1 MPRFFT
7 DKPADDF
14 ITVTGSDAAHI
25 GYSLRMKIGDPI
37 TFCHAGT
44 DYFCRI
50 ESMNGSEVVC
60 RVESS
65 EASRSEPTVSLTLYQ
80 AYPKQD
86 KLDYIVQKTTELG
99 VTRIVPFISA
109 RCVSRPD
116 GRSAEKKL
124 ERLRRIAEEAA
135 KQSGRGIIPEIA
147 PLTDLNGALN
157 DMKRCGVKLFCY
169 ENGGERLSNIA
180 VPKSGSVGVMIGSE
194 GGFERAE
201 ADLAE
206 SAGAVKIWLGERI
219 LRCETCPV
227 AVTAILMNLTGN
239 M

>member
-7 DKPADDF
+7 DKPAEDI

-25 GYSLRMKIGDPI
+25 GYSLRMRVGDPV
-37 TFCHAGT
+37 TFCHGGT

-65 EASRSEPTVSLTLYQ
+65 EPSRSEPTVSVTLYQ
-80 AYPKQD
+80 AYPKGD

-109 RCVSRPD
+109 RCVSRPE

-135 KQSGRGIIPEIA
+135 KQSGRGKVPEIA
-147 PLTDLNGALN
+147 PLTDMRGAVG
-157 DMKRCGVKLFCY
+157 DMEKCGLRLFCY
-169 ENGGERLSNIA
+169 ENGGERLSR
-180 VPKSGSVGVMIGSE
+180 VSMPKSGSIGVMIGSE

-201 ADLAE
+201 ADMAE
-206 SAGAVKIWLGERI
+206 AAGAVRIWLGERI